1 MVKTKSY
8 PQLKYI
14 WTLAR
19 DCDLSPAE
27 LRALVKKNFPDTEG
41 HLSRLSLFQARFLID
56 LLKRALN
63 GLFSSETENV
73 VPNSGEKENYRLGR
87 QPRTGPRPP
96 MSQAQYDLAL
106 ELAHEISQL
115 NPQEYLLISDS
126 LEKIARHHGAVCF
139 DACTTRQAFRVICA
153 LKSIKQKLFLTKV

>member
-14 WTLAR
+14 WKLAH

-63 GLFSSETENV
+63 GLSSSETENV
-73 VPNSGEKENYRLGR
+73 VPNSGEENYRLGR
-87 QPRTGPRPP
+87 QPRTEPRPP
-96 MSQAQYDLAL
+96 MSQAQHDLAL
-106 ELAHEISQL
+106 ELASEISIL

-126 LEKIARHHGAVCF
+126 LEKLARHHGAVCF